1 MRSIATGAAP
11 SPRHWRGLFSRGPAR
26 RVLASVTSIALGA
39 ILVLPTAA
47 LAVPVT
53 TAAPSGFHAEQYAA
67 GQVFQNACSSIVT
80 PGEARC
86 LALVRTNAGKE
97 PTTPIPPGVVG
108 PSATNPAAGGAYAP
122 AYLRSAYNAPSMS
135 AGSGET
141 VAVIDAYDDPSAA
154 SDLAAYRSYFGLPPC
169 SVASGCFT
177 KVNQRGATS
186 PLPSSNAS
194 WAQEISLDLDMVSA
208 ICPACRI
215 LLVEASSA
223 AMPALGSAVNEA
235 VALGAVAVSNSYGA
249 AEYSSET
256 TDATTYFD
264 HPGVA
269 ITASAGDSGYG
280 AEFPASS
287 PLVTAVGGTT
297 LNQLSATGTRNAT
310 ETVWSNSG
318 SGCSAFEPKPT
329 FQRDSGCTNRTVVDV
344 AAVADPNTGVWVYDS
359 FAGGPWDVVGGT
371 SVAAPIVAS
380 FFALAG
386 TPVAGTYPNSYLY
399 ADPGGLNDITSG
411 SNGSCHPSY
420 LCTAGPGYDGPS
432 GLGTP
437 NGIAAFTAPPMPPGP
452 PQHVAATPGDGKVA
466 LAWTPPSFQGTSPV
480 TGYDVYRATS
490 SGSVGVAI
498 ATNIAA
504 TTFTDSSATN
514 GTQYFYEIAARNA
527 VGEGAASSQ
536 ISAVAKARNAITIT
550 STAPVAAIFAGS
562 PYQPSAT
569 ASSGDAVSITSVTAG
584 VCQYVTGSVSFVGTG
599 TCTLHFDD
607 PGNAVFAPAPEVTQ
621 SFLVGEGSQGALAI
635 TSTTGTFGVPLTLA
649 TNGGSGGGAL
659 SFVATDATATG
670 CEATSGVLTSRSA
683 GICLVT
689 ATKAQDA
696 DYAAVS
702 SSPTPIILNVL
713 PLAQT
718 IRFSS
723 GPPTGALAT
732 GSNNQFY
739 SLNATGGGSNNPV
752 MFHIDAASTSGCS
765 ILNSTVAFG
774 EAPGSC
780 VIDADQQGSADYLA
794 AAEASQSFQVAPASI
809 AAVVSSPTLAP
820 SVEAR
825 AKQAPIVTIQTTMLR
840 YSSRAPFAI
849 LLHCAGSTC
858 TGSLLLSIKVSTSI
872 RVGNKTRVVTRS
884 IRLGSVRFL
893 LDARR
898 SRVVRLRFRGAA
910 RRLLSSA
917 SRSHR
922 LRLIAEITTIGGSTR
937 HVVITLS

>member
-141 VAVIDAYDDPSAA
+141 VAVIDAYDDPYAA

-235 VALGAVAVSNSYGA
+235 A
-249 AEYSSET
+249 
-256 TDATTYFD
+256 DATTYFD

-269 ITASAGDSGYG
+269 ITTSAGDSGYG

-297 LNQLSATGTRNAT
+297 LNQLSASGTRNAT
-310 ETVWSNSG
+310 ETVWSKSG

-386 TPVAGTYPNSYLY
+386 A
-399 ADPGGLNDITSG
+399 
-411 SNGSCHPSY
+411 
-420 LCTAGPGYDGPS
+420 
-432 GLGTP
+432 
-437 NGIAAFTAPPMPPGP
+437 
-452 PQHVAATPGDGKVA
+452 
-466 LAWTPPSFQGTSPV
+466 
-480 TGYDVYRATS
+480 
-490 SGSVGVAI
+490 
-498 ATNIAA
+498 
-504 TTFTDSSATN
+504 
-514 GTQYFYEIAARNA
+514 
-527 VGEGAASSQ
+527 
-536 ISAVAKARNAITIT
+536 
-550 STAPVAAIFAGS
+550 
-562 PYQPSAT
+562 
-569 ASSGDAVSITSVTAG
+569 
-584 VCQYVTGSVSFVGTG
+584 
-599 TCTLHFDD
+599 
-607 PGNAVFAPAPEVTQ
+607 
-621 SFLVGEGSQGALAI
+621 
-635 TSTTGTFGVPLTLA
+635 
-649 TNGGSGGGAL
+649 
-659 SFVATDATATG
+659 
-670 CEATSGVLTSRSA
+670 
-683 GICLVT
+683 
-689 ATKAQDA
+689 
-696 DYAAVS
+696 
-702 SSPTPIILNVL
+702 
-713 PLAQT
+713 
-718 IRFSS
+718 
-723 GPPTGALAT
+723 
-732 GSNNQFY
+732 
-739 SLNATGGGSNNPV
+739 
-752 MFHIDAASTSGCS
+752 
-765 ILNSTVAFG
+765 
-774 EAPGSC
+774 
-780 VIDADQQGSADYLA
+780 
-794 AAEASQSFQVAPASI
+794 
-809 AAVVSSPTLAP
+809 
-820 SVEAR
+820 
-825 AKQAPIVTIQTTMLR
+825 
-840 YSSRAPFAI
+840 
-849 LLHCAGSTC
+849 
-858 TGSLLLSIKVSTSI
+858 
-872 RVGNKTRVVTRS
+872 
-884 IRLGSVRFL
+884 
-893 LDARR
+893 
-898 SRVVRLRFRGAA
+898 
-910 RRLLSSA
+910 
-917 SRSHR
+917 
-922 LRLIAEITTIGGSTR
+922 
-937 HVVITLS
+937 